1 MFQKSKINEPIDPR
15 SGAKSPSTQAPST
28 GIRAADRAPV
38 AERPAP
44 PVQPPRAAA
53 SASPSMIAPDL
64 KVIGNLVTDGDLQI
78 EGTVEGDVEARTLV
92 VGNDAHVK
100 GEIRSTDVTVHGKV
114 TGRIKGQRVRL
125 ASSARVDG
133 DITHSSLAMEEGA
146 DFEGSIHRS
155 DDVLGEAKAQ
165 GAAQAGG
172 GPRVMELNTPA
183 RTEAEKAS

>member
-15 SGAKSPSTQAPST
+15 AGAKSPAAPTPAPST
-28 GIRAADRAPV
+28 GIRATDRTPA
-38 AERPAP
+38 AERPAAP
-44 PVQPPRAAA
+44 AQPSRPAKPAA
-53 SASPSMIAPDL
+53 PSMIAPDL

-78 EGTVEGDVEARTLV
+78 EGLVEGDVEARTLV

-155 DDVLGEAKAQ
+155 DDVLGEAQ
-165 GAAQAGG
+165 AQAAS
-172 GPRVMELNTPA
+172 GPRVMELNNPA
-183 RTEAEKAS
+183 GMEAEKAS